1 VFKLIGAAV
10 LVAAGGAAGMLV
22 ARDYAKR
29 PVELRSVISAIQ
41 MLETEILYAATPLG
55 EALGR
60 VAEASDAPVSG
71 LFREASR
78 ELKRGGGATAG
89 EAWSRSVE
97 NFYRHSA
104 LVQRDVTIL
113 KNLGRALGR
122 SGLQDQEKHLKL
134 ACEQLKREMAG
145 AEAAAAK
152 NTRMWNYLGFCGAL
166 AAVIILY

>member
-1 VFKLIGAAV
+1 MFKLIGAAL

-22 ARDYAKR
+22 ARDYARR
-29 PVELRSVISAIQ
+29 PVELRSVISAVQ

-55 EALGR
+55 EALER
-60 VAEASDAPVSG
+60 VAESSDLPVAV
-71 LFREASR
+71 LFRDASR
-78 ELKRGGGATAG
+78 ELKSGAGITAG
-89 EAWSRSVE
+89 EAWTRAMDVFFRRS
-97 NFYRHSA
+97 SLTA
-104 LVQRDVTIL
+104 RDVSIL

-122 SGLQDQEKHLKL
+122 SDRQDQEKHLKL

-145 AEAAAAK
+145 AEDAAVK